1 MSLFSPL
8 AVSGLAHALGKGE
21 SVIIGDVADGAI
33 ALVLAELARLRFAKG
48 DDLPAL
54 VVFVARDGLRQ
65 AEVQGALSAFA
76 PEIEVLSL
84 PAWDCQPYDRA
95 SPNASVLARRMECL
109 ARLVR
114 SRGGARPRVLIT
126 TVNAALQKLPPAE
139 FVARQSFSAAPGNA
153 LDIDDIAKWLEV
165 NGYSR
170 GSTVRDVGEYAVR
183 GGIVD
188 LFPPGFAEPVRLDF
202 FGDTLESIR
211 AFDPETQRS
220 SAQLRALDLVPMSEF
235 QLTTET
241 IKRFRQGY
249 LSAFGANLRGDT
261 LYEHVSEGRRHI
273 GMEHWLPLFH
283 AGLDP
288 LDVYV
293 PDATF
298 VFDAQA
304 DGAAEERLAQIAD
317 YYDARKSAI
326 DEGAGGVPYHPLPP
340 EALYRSPTDWQRLR
354 DGSIELSGF
363 TMAPGGERTILTGG
377 TRRGRDFAAE
387 RNNPNA
393 NVFEA
398 AALHARALQGQGKR
412 VVFGAASEG
421 ARDRLGGVLA
431 DHGLKIQR
439 ALKSLRE
446 TVDLKQGEIGL
457 VTVALQEGFET
468 ADLALVSEED
478 ILGERLTRPKRS
490 KKRAKDFITELTS
503 LKAGDIVVHVDHGIG
518 RFVALNTIT
527 VAGAPHDCLEIH
539 YSGGDKLFLPVEN
552 IELLTRYG
560 SEETDASL
568 DRLGGGAWQAR
579 KAKLKARIRDMA
591 RALIKIAAQRMTKE
605 APRLAPPEGLYD
617 EFVARFPF
625 DETEDQQN
633 AIDAVFDDLASGRP
647 MDRLVCGD
655 VGFGKTEV
663 ALRAAFVAAMNGKQV
678 AVVVPTTLLARQHFK
693 TFQSRFAG
701 VPLRI
706 AQASRLVP
714 AADLKKTKEEM
725 ANGTLDIV
733 VGTHALLSKSV
744 HFKDLGLLIVD
755 EEQHF
760 GVGHKERLKEI
771 RAEVHV
777 LTLSATPIPR
787 TLQLAMTGVRE
798 LSIIATPPVDRLAV
812 RSFVAPFDPLVV
824 REALLRER
832 YRGGQSFYVVPR
844 IDDLAEVKAFLD
856 KNVPEVRVGVGHGQM
871 SATDLEQV
879 MSDFYDGKFD
889 VLLSTTIVESGLDIP
904 SANTLIIH
912 RADMFGLAQLYQLR
926 GRVGRSKTRA
936 YALFTLPVNRTL
948 TPNAERRLKVL
959 QSLDSLGAGFQLA
972 SHDLDIRGAGNLL
985 GDEQSGHIKEVGYEL
1000 YQQMLEEAIAALK
1013 AGLDL
1018 PEEEAWSPTIAIGTP
1033 VLIPESYIADL
1044 DIRMALYRRLS
1055 QVENEGEI
1063 EGFAAEMID
1072 RFGPLPPEIGQLMK
1086 IVAIKL
1092 LCRRAHVEKV
1102 DAGPK
1107 GIIIAFKDN
1116 SFANPNGLVKYVTEK
1131 GTTAKVRP
1139 DMKIVFA
1146 GAFEDPTV
1154 RLTATRDLMTD
1165 IARIAEKR
1173 K

>member
-1 MSLFSPL
+1 MLFPPLVQAGLDHAFQKASPVL
-8 AVSGLAHALGKGE
+8 LS
-21 SVIIGDVADGAI
+21 DVADGA
-33 ALVLAELARLRFAKG
+33 AGLVLAELARLRFAKG
-48 DDLPAL
+48 LEAPAL
-54 VVFVARDGLRQ
+54 VTFIARDGLRQ
-65 AEVQGALSAFA
+65 AEVQGALQAFA

-95 SPNASVLARRMECL
+95 SPNASLVARRMECL

-114 SRGGARPRVLIT
+114 SRGGARPRVLVT
-126 TVNAALQKLPPAE
+126 TVNAALQKLPPAA

-153 LDIDDIAKWLEV
+153 LDLEKIAEWLEA
-165 NGYSR
+165 NGYQRS
-170 GSTVRDVGEYAVR
+170 STVRDVGEYALR

-220 SAQLRALDLVPMSEF
+220 QAQLKALQLVPMSEF
-235 QLTTET
+235 QLTSEA

-249 LSAFGANLRGDT
+249 LAQFGSNLRGDT
-261 LYEHVSEGRRHI
+261 LYEHISEGRKHI

-283 AGLDP
+283 AGLDG
-288 LDVYV
+288 LEAYV
-293 PDATF
+293 PDTLY
-298 VFDAQA
+298 VLDSQA
-304 DGAAEERLAQIAD
+304 DGAAQERLSQIED
-317 YYDARKSAI
+317 YYEARRNAQE
-326 DEGAGGVPYHPLPP
+326 EGGAVPYRPLPP
-340 EALYRSPTDWQRLR
+340 NLLYRLPAEWQGLRASAVEFSP
-354 DGSIELSGF
+354 F
-363 TMAPGGERTILTGG
+363 TMESAGNRTLFSAHTH
-377 TRRGRDFAAE
+377 RGRDFAPE
-387 RNNPNA
+387 RTNPDA
-393 NVFEA
+393 NVFQA
-398 AALHARALQGQGKR
+398 AVDHATARRRDGRK
-412 VVFGAASEG
+412 VIFAAGSEG

-431 DHGLKIQR
+431 DHGLKAQCVLR
-439 ALKSLRE
+439 SLNDLAAMPADE
-446 TVDLKQGEIGL
+446 TGML
-457 VTVALQEGFET
+457 TVALQEGFET
-468 ADLALVSEED
+468 PEFVLLSEED
-478 ILGERLTRPKRS
+478 LLGERLTRPKRS

-518 RFVALNTIT
+518 RFIGLKTIT
-527 VAGAPHDCLEIH
+527 AAGAPHDCLEIH
-539 YSGGDKLFLPVEN
+539 YAGGDKLFLPVEN

-560 SEETDASL
+560 SEETEATL
-568 DRLGGGAWQAR
+568 DRLGNGAWQAR
-579 KAKLKARIRDMA
+579 KAKLKQRIRDMA
-591 RALIKIAAQRMTKE
+591 RALIKIAAQRLTKE
-605 APRLAPPEGLYD
+605 APRVVPPEGLYE
-617 EFVARFPF
+617 EFVAKFPF

-633 AIDAVFDDLASGRP
+633 AIDAVIEDLGSGRP

-663 ALRAAFVAAMNGKQV
+663 ALRAAFVVAMSGKQV
-678 AVVVPTTLLARQHFK
+678 AVVVPTTLLARQHFR

-701 VPLRI
+701 LPLRI
-706 AQASRLVP
+706 AQASRLVAP
-714 AADLKKTKEEM
+714 ADLKKTREEM

-733 VGTHALLSKSV
+733 VGTHALLGKGN
-744 HFKDLGLLIVD
+744 HFKDLSLVIVD

-760 GVGHKERLKEI
+760 GVAHKERLKEL

-812 RSFVAPFDPLVV
+812 RSFVTPFDPLVV

-844 IDDLAEVKAFLD
+844 LDDLAEVKAFLE
-856 KNVPEVRVGVGHGQM
+856 KSVPEVRVGIGHGQM
-871 SATDLEQV
+871 SATDLESV
-879 MSDFYDGKFD
+879 MGDFYDGKFD

-904 SANTLIIH
+904 AANTLIVH

-936 YALFTLPVNRTL
+936 YALFTLPINRTI

-1000 YQQMLEEAIAALK
+1000 YQQMLEEAVAALK

-1018 PEEEAWSPTIAIGTP
+1018 PEEETWSPTIAIGTP

-1055 QVENEGEI
+1055 QVENDGEI

-1072 RFGPLPPEIGQLMK
+1072 RFGPLPPEISQLMK

-1116 SFANPNGLVKYVTEK
+1116 SFANPNGLVTYVSEK
-1131 GTTAKVRP
+1131 GTTAKVRQ

-1146 GAFEDPTV
+1146 GAFEDPVV
-1154 RLTATRDLMTD
+1154 RLEATRKLMQD

>member
-1 MSLFSPL
+1 MLLAPL
-8 AVSGLAHALGKGE
+8 AQTGLQHALAKGE
-21 SVIIGDVADGAI
+21 PVTLGDVADGAI
-33 ALVLAELARLRFAKG
+33 ALVLAELAGLRFAKG
-48 DDLPAL
+48 DDVPAL
-54 VVFVARDGLRQ
+54 VTFVARDGLRQ
-65 AEVQGALSAFA
+65 AEVQGALAAFS

-95 SPNASVLARRMECL
+95 SPNPGTVARRMEAL

-114 SRGGARPRVLIT
+114 SRGGARPRVLVT

-153 LDIDDIAKWLEV
+153 LDIEDIVKWLEA
-165 NGYSR
+165 NGFSR

-249 LSAFGANLRGDT
+249 LAAFGATLRGDT
-261 LYEHVSEGRRHI
+261 LYETVSEGRRHV

-283 AGLDP
+283 VGLDG
-288 LDVYV
+288 LEAYV
-293 PDATF
+293 PDTLF

-317 YYDARKSAI
+317 YYDARRAAMDDTSS
-326 DEGAGGVPYHPLPP
+326 GTLYRPLPP
-340 EALYRSPTDWQRLR
+340 DALYRSRAEWQGLR
-354 DGSIELSGF
+354 AASVELSPFGL
-363 TMAPGGERTILTGG
+363 APGGDRAILSAG

-387 RNNPNA
+387 RNSPDA

-398 AALHARALQGQGKR
+398 AAAHARALQGAGKR
-412 VVFGAASEG
+412 VIFGAASEG

-431 DHGLKIQR
+431 DHGLKAQR

-446 TVDLKQGEIGL
+446 AADLNPGETGL
-457 VTVALQEGFET
+457 ITVAMQEGFET
-468 ADLALVSEED
+468 GDSALISEED

-518 RFVALNTIT
+518 RFVALNAIT

-539 YSGGDKLFLPVEN
+539 YAGGDKLFLPVEN

-560 SEETDASL
+560 SEETDATL

-591 RALIKIAAQRMTKE
+591 RALIKVAAQRMTRE
-605 APRLAPPEGLYD
+605 APRLVPPEGAYE

-633 AIDAVFDDLASGRP
+633 TIDAVFDDLASGRP

-663 ALRAAFVAAMNGKQV
+663 ALRAAFVAAMAGKQV

-701 VPLRI
+701 LPLRV

-714 AADLKKTKEEM
+714 AADLKRTKEEM
-725 ANGTLDIV
+725 ANGTVDIV
-733 VGTHALLSKSV
+733 VGTHALLAKSV
-744 HFKDLGLLIVD
+744 HFKDLGLLIID

-760 GVGHKERLKEI
+760 GVAHKERLKEL

-812 RSFVAPFDPLVV
+812 RSFVAPFDALVV

-844 IDDLAEVKAFLD
+844 IDDLGEVRAFLE

-871 SATDLEQV
+871 APGDLEQV
-879 MSDFYDGKFD
+879 MGDFYDGKFD

-904 SANTLIIH
+904 TANTLIIH

-926 GRVGRSKTRA
+926 GRVGRAKTRA
-936 YALFTLPVNRTL
+936 YALFTLPVNRVL
-948 TPNAERRLKVL
+948 TANAERRLKVL

-1044 DIRMALYRRLS
+1044 DIRMGLYRRLS
-1055 QVENEGEI
+1055 QVESEGEI

-1107 GIIIAFKDN
+1107 GIIIAFKGN
-1116 SFANPNGLVKYVTEK
+1116 AFANPNGLVKYVTEK

-1146 GAFEDPTV
+1146 GAFEDPVV
-1154 RLTATRDLMTD
+1154 RLDATRKLMTD

-1173 K
+1173 A

>member
-1 MSLFSPL
+1 MLFPPL
-8 AVSGLAHALGKGE
+8 VQAGLDHALQKA
-21 SVIIGDVADGAI
+21 SPVLLADVADGA
-33 ALVLAELARLRFAKG
+33 AGLVLAELARLRFARG
-48 DDLPAL
+48 IEAPAL
-54 VVFVARDGLRQ
+54 MTFVARDGLRQ
-65 AEVQGALSAFA
+65 AEVQGALQAFA

-95 SPNASVLARRMECL
+95 SPNASLVARRMECL

-114 SRGGARPRVLIT
+114 SRGGARPRVLVT
-126 TVNAALQKLPPAE
+126 TVNAVLQKLPPAG

-153 LDIDDIAKWLEV
+153 LDLGEITGWLEA
-165 NGYSR
+165 NGYQRS
-170 GSTVRDVGEYAVR
+170 STVRDVGEYALR

-211 AFDPETQRS
+211 SFDPETQRS
-220 SAQLRALDLVPMSEF
+220 SAQLRALEMVPMSEF
-235 QLTTET
+235 QLTSEA

-249 LSAFGANLRGDT
+249 LTQFGANLRGDT
-261 LYEHVSEGRRHI
+261 LYEHISEGRKHI

-288 LDVYV
+288 IEAYLPGTVYV
-293 PDATF
+293 L
-298 VFDAQA
+298 DAQA
-304 DGAAEERLAQIAD
+304 DGAAQERLSQIED
-317 YYDARKSAI
+317 YYEARRSTQE
-326 DEGAGGVPYHPLPP
+326 DGHSVPYRPLPP
-340 EALYRSPTDWQRLR
+340 GLLYRSREEWQQMR
-354 DGSIELSGF
+354 GAAIEVSPF
-363 TMAPGGERTILTGG
+363 AMESAGERTIFSARTH
-377 TRRGRDFAAE
+377 RGRDFAPE
-387 RNNPNA
+387 RTNPEA
-393 NVFEA
+393 NVFQA
-398 AALHARALQGQGKR
+398 AVDHARARARDGR
-412 VVFGAASEG
+412 RIIFAAGSDG

-431 DHGLKIQR
+431 DHGLAR
-439 ALKSLRE
+439 HRVLRSLN
-446 TVDLKQGEIGL
+446 DLKDLPEGEAGL
-457 VTVALQEGFET
+457 LTIALQEGFET
-468 ADLALVSEED
+468 PDFVLLSEED
-478 ILGERLTRPKRS
+478 LLGERLTRPKRS

-503 LKAGDIVVHVDHGIG
+503 LKAGDVVVHVDHGIG
-518 RFVALNTIT
+518 RFIGLKTISA
-527 VAGAPHDCLEIH
+527 AGAPHDCLEIH
-539 YSGGDKLFLPVEN
+539 YAGGDKLFLPVEN

-560 SEETDASL
+560 SEETDATL

-579 KAKLKARIRDMA
+579 KAKLKQRIRDMA
-591 RALIKIAAQRMTKE
+591 RALIKVAAQRLTRE
-605 APRLAPPEGLYD
+605 APRLVPPEGLYE

-633 AIDAVFDDLASGRP
+633 AIDAVIDDLGSGRP

-663 ALRAAFVAAMNGKQV
+663 ALRAAFVVAMSGKQV
-678 AVVVPTTLLARQHFK
+678 AVIVPTTLLARQHFR
-693 TFQSRFAG
+693 TFQNRFAG
-701 VPLRI
+701 LPLRI
-706 AQASRLVP
+706 AQASRLVT
-714 AADLKKTKEEM
+714 AADLKKTREEM
-725 ANGTLDIV
+725 ANGTVDIV
-733 VGTHALLSKSV
+733 VGTHALLGKGN
-744 HFKDLGLLIVD
+744 HFKDLGLVIID

-760 GVGHKERLKEI
+760 GVAHKERLKEL

-812 RSFVAPFDPLVV
+812 RSFVTPFDPLVV

-844 IDDLAEVKAFLD
+844 IDDLAEVKAFLEKD
-856 KNVPEVRVGVGHGQM
+856 VPEVRVGIGHGQM
-871 SATDLEQV
+871 SATELESV

-904 SANTLIIH
+904 AANTLIVH
-912 RADMFGLAQLYQLR
+912 RADMFGLSQLYQLR

-959 QSLDSLGAGFQLA
+959 HSLDTLGAGFQLA

-1000 YQQMLEEAIAALK
+1000 YQQMLEEAVAALK
-1013 AGLDL
+1013 AGIEL

-1033 VLIPESYIADL
+1033 VLIPEEYIADL
-1044 DIRMALYRRLS
+1044 DLRMALYRRLS
-1055 QVENEGEI
+1055 QVENDGDI
-1063 EGFAAEMID
+1063 EGFAAELID

-1116 SFANPNGLVKYVTEK
+1116 AFANPNGLVQYVSEK

-1146 GAFEDPTV
+1146 GAFEDPVV
-1154 RLTATRDLMTD
+1154 RLEATRKLMQD

>member
-1 MSLFSPL
+1 MLFAPL
-8 AVSGLAHALGKGE
+8 ALTGLQHALEKNE
-21 SVIIGDVADGAI
+21 PVTIGDVADGAI
-33 ALVLAELARLRFAKG
+33 ALALAELAGMRFRKG
-48 DDLPAL
+48 VDVPAL
-54 VVFVARDGLRQ
+54 VTFVARDGVRQ
-65 AEVQGALSAFA
+65 AEVQGALAAFA

-95 SPNASVLARRMECL
+95 SPNPSVLARRMECL

-114 SRGGARPRVLIT
+114 SRGGARPRILIT

-153 LDIDDIAKWLEV
+153 LDIDDIVRWLEA
-165 NGYSR
+165 NGFSR
-170 GSTVRDVGEYAVR
+170 GSTVRDVGDYAVR

-220 SAQLRALDLVPMSEF
+220 SAQMRALDLVPMNEF

-241 IKRFRQGY
+241 IRRFRQGY
-249 LSAFGANLRGDT
+249 LAAFGAALRGDT
-261 LYEHVSEGRRHI
+261 LYEHVSEGRRHV

-283 AGLDP
+283 AGLDGIEA
-288 LDVYV
+288 YV
-293 PDATF
+293 PGTTY
-298 VFDAQA
+298 VIDAQA

-317 YYDARKSAI
+317 YYDARRSAI
-326 DEGAGGVPYHPLPP
+326 EEGVAGVPYRPLPS
-340 EALYRSPTDWQRLR
+340 EALYRSRGEWQALR
-354 DGSIELSGF
+354 GASVEFSPFG
-363 TMAPGGERTILTGG
+363 MAPGGTRVILSAG
-377 TRRGRDFAAE
+377 TRQGRSFAAE
-387 RNNPNA
+387 RNDPNA

-398 AALHARALQGQGKR
+398 AVLHARALQGQGKR
-412 VVFGAASEG
+412 VVFSAASEG

-431 DHGLKIQR
+431 DHGLK
-439 ALKSLRE
+439 ALKPLAALRVTE
-446 TVDLKQGEIGL
+446 GLKPGEAGL
-457 VTVALQEGFET
+457 ITVALPEGFET
-468 ADLALVSEED
+468 ADLALISEED

-490 KKRAKDFITELTS
+490 KKRAKDFISELTS

-560 SEETDASL
+560 SEEADASL

-591 RALIKIAAQRMTKE
+591 RALIKVAAQRMTRE
-605 APRLAPPEGLYD
+605 APRLAPPEGAYE

-625 DETEDQQN
+625 DETEDQQG

-678 AVVVPTTLLARQHFK
+678 AVVVPTTLLARQHYK
-693 TFQSRFAG
+693 TFRERFTG
-701 VPLRI
+701 LPLRL

-714 AADLKKTKEEM
+714 AADLKKTRDEM
-725 ANGTLDIV
+725 QNGTVDIV
-733 VGTHALLSKSV
+733 VGTHALLSKGV
-744 HFKDLGLLIVD
+744 HFKDLGLLIID

-760 GVGHKERLKEI
+760 GVAHKERLKEL

-812 RSFVAPFDPLVV
+812 RSFVAPFDELVV

-856 KNVPEVRVGVGHGQM
+856 KNVPEVRVGIGHGQM
-871 SATDLEQV
+871 SATDLETV
-879 MSDFYDGKFD
+879 MGDFYDGKFD

-936 YALFTLPVNRTL
+936 YALFTLPVNKPL
-948 TPNAERRLKVL
+948 TANAERRLKVL

-1013 AGLDL
+1013 AGLEL

-1033 VLIPESYIADL
+1033 VLIPEAYITDL
-1044 DIRMALYRRLS
+1044 DIRMGLYRRLS
-1055 QVENEGEI
+1055 QVENDGEI

-1107 GIIIAFKDN
+1107 GIIVAFKDN
-1116 SFANPNGLVKYVTEK
+1116 SFANPNGLVKFVSEK

-1146 GAFEDPTV
+1146 GAFEDPVV
-1154 RLTATRDLMTD
+1154 RLDATRKLMTD
-1165 IARIAEKR
+1165 IARIAEKHS
-1173 K
+1173 